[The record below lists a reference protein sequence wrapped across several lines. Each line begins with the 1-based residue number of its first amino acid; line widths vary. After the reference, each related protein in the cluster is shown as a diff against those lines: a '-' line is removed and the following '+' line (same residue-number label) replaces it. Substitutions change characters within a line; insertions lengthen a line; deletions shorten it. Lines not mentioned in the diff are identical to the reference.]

1 MRQAVLYFANWNLNR
16 RPARKGEVCAL
27 PWDCATYLNHAFWAI
42 EPAEGKQESSFARR
56 AAKKNARTAW
66 RIVSLHP
73 ECDTD
78 DASPSV
84 IAPGLP
90 RNHFA
95 QYAAMHKNYPA
106 VKILLSIGGWT
117 RCGYFSEMAYTRE
130 GRADFIEHCLA
141 LLSRYEWLAGFDI
154 DWEYPACE
162 RKGNPANPDGDEG
175 CCVFGTETED
185 RENFVLLLAELRA
198 AMDDAFG
205 TGTKALTACASGAPD
220 TLARQDWAGAA
231 QYLDLINLMTY
242 DLCGC
247 WAGVSGHAS
256 SAAQAKIAVQ
266 CILAQGVASGKVCI
280 GSPFYCTAMRLR
292 EKPVSIQAALGAPV
306 EPERP
311 TWDTLAQ
318 EDLLELLQTP
328 GWHSAYDARA
338 GGAYL
343 VYDGTDKTFNRW
355 FLSVETARS
364 LGQKLDLIRNAD
376 LAGIIVWEASLDTK
390 NHSFAAQLRDTLLR

>member
-1 MRQAVLYFANWNLNR
+1 MKSIFQLITLLCLSVMASMMESCSTKNEKIVLAYVTSHGATLPDPDLVTHINYAFAHVDSTFSKLKIDNEGRLS
-16 RPARKGEVCAL
+16 EITAL
-27 PWDCATYLNHAFWAI
+27 
-42 EPAEGKQESSFARR
+42 KQ
-56 AAKKNARTAW
+56 K
-66 RIVSLHP
+66 
-73 ECDTD
+73 
-78 DASPSV
+78 
-84 IAPGLP
+84 APHL
-90 RNHFA
+90 
-95 QYAAMHKNYPA
+95 K
-106 VKILLSIGGWT
+106 VLLSVGGWESG
-117 RCGYFSEMAYTRE
+117 RFSEMAANEQYRLSFANDCR
-130 GRADFIEHCLA
+130 RAIEQFQLD
-141 LLSRYEWLAGFDI
+141 GIDI

-162 RKGNPANPDGDEG
+162 RKGNPADPDGDEG

-231 QYLDLINLMTY
+231 QYLNLINLMTY

-306 EPERP
+306 EQERP

>member
-27 PWDCATYLNHAFWAI
+27 PWDCATYLNHAFWAL

-141 LLSRYEWLAGFDI
+141 LLSRYGTVRRFS
-154 DWEYPACE
+154 PA
-162 RKGNPANPDGDEG
+162 
-175 CCVFGTETED
+175 
-185 RENFVLLLAELRA
+185 L
-198 AMDDAFG
+198 
-205 TGTKALTACASGAPD
+205 
-220 TLARQDWAGAA
+220 
-231 QYLDLINLMTY
+231 
-242 DLCGC
+242 
-247 WAGVSGHAS
+247 
-256 SAAQAKIAVQ
+256 
-266 CILAQGVASGKVCI
+266 
-280 GSPFYCTAMRLR
+280 RLR
-292 EKPVSIQAALGAPV
+292 RG
-306 EPERP
+306 R
-311 TWDTLAQ
+311 
-318 EDLLELLQTP
+318 
-328 GWHSAYDARA
+328 
-338 GGAYL
+338 
-343 VYDGTDKTFNRW
+343 
-355 FLSVETARS
+355 
-364 LGQKLDLIRNAD
+364 
-376 LAGIIVWEASLDTK
+376 
-390 NHSFAAQLRDTLLR
+390 

>member
-27 PWDCATYLNHAFWAI
+27 PWDCATYLNHAFWVL
-42 EPAEGKQESSFARR
+42 EPSEGTQETSFARR
-56 AAKKNARTAW
+56 AGKKPARTDW

-73 ECDTD
+73 ECDTED
-78 DASPSV
+78 LAPS
-84 IAPGLP
+84 ALEPELP
-90 RNHFA
+90 RSHFA
-95 QYAAMHKNYPA
+95 QYAVMHKRCPS

-117 RCGYFSEMAYTRE
+117 RCGYFSEMAYTKE
-130 GRADFIEHCLA
+130 GCASFIACCLA
-141 LLSRYEWLAGFDI
+141 LLRRYEWLSGFDI

-162 RKGNPANPDGDEG
+162 RQGNPADPDGDEG
-175 CCVFGTETED
+175 CCVFGTEAED
-185 RENFVLLLAELRA
+185 RENFILLLAELRA
-198 AMDDAFG
+198 AMDSAFG
-205 TGTKALTACASGAPD
+205 PGRKSLTACASGAPD

-256 SAAQAKIAVQ
+256 SAAQAKKAVQ
-266 CILAQGVASGKVCI
+266 CMLAQGVAPGTICI

-292 EKPVSIQAALGAPV
+292 EKPESVQTALGVPV

-343 VYDGTDKTFNRW
+343 VYDGPDNPFDRW

-364 LGQKLDLIRNAD
+364 LGQKMDLICNAE

-390 NHSFAAQLRDTLLR
+390 NHSFAAQLRDTLLK

>member
-1 MRQAVLYFANWNLNR
+1 MRKEPLPDILAFFARCCRCQPEALHG
-16 RPARKGEVCAL
+16 KSCAFIIRAEQ
-27 PWDCATYLNHAFWAI
+27 PKR
-42 EPAEGKQESSFARR
+42 EGK
-56 AAKKNARTAW
+56 
-66 RIVSLHP
+66 
-73 ECDTD
+73 
-78 DASPSV
+78 
-84 IAPGLP
+84 
-90 RNHFA
+90 
-95 QYAAMHKNYPA
+95 
-106 VKILLSIGGWT
+106 
-117 RCGYFSEMAYTRE
+117 
-130 GRADFIEHCLA
+130 
-141 LLSRYEWLAGFDI
+141 AGV
-154 DWEYPACE
+154 EA
-162 RKGNPANPDGDEG
+162 
-175 CCVFGTETED
+175 ED
-185 RENFVLLLAELRA
+185 RENFILLLAELRA
-198 AMDDAFG
+198 AMDSAFG
-205 TGTKALTACASGAPD
+205 PGRKSLTACASGAPD

-256 SAAQAKIAVQ
+256 SAEQAKKAVQ
-266 CILAQGVASGKVCI
+266 CMLAQGVAPGTICI

-292 EKPVSIQAALGAPV
+292 EKPESVQVALGAPV

-343 VYDGTDKTFNRW
+343 VYDGPDNPFDRW

>member
-27 PWDCATYLNHAFWAI
+27 PWDCATYLNHAFWVL
-42 EPAEGKQESSFARR
+42 ESAEGTHEPSFARR
-56 AAKKNARTAW
+56 AGKKPARTDW

-73 ECDTD
+73 ECNTEDL
-78 DASPSV
+78 APS
-84 IAPGLP
+84 ALEPELP
-90 RNHFA
+90 RSHFA
-95 QYAAMHKNYPA
+95 QYAVMHKRCPP

-117 RCGYFSEMAYTRE
+117 RCGYFSEMAYTKE
-130 GRADFIEHCLA
+130 GRASFIACCLA
-141 LLSRYEWLAGFDI
+141 LLRRYEWLSGFDI

-162 RKGNPANPDGDEG
+162 RQGNPADPDGDEG
-175 CCVFGTETED
+175 CCVFGTEAED
-185 RENFVLLLAELRA
+185 RENFILLLAELRA
-198 AMDDAFG
+198 AMDSAFG
-205 TGTKALTACASGAPD
+205 PGRKSLTACASGAQD

-256 SAAQAKIAVQ
+256 SAAQAKKAVQ
-266 CILAQGVASGKVCI
+266 CMLAQGVAPGTICI

-292 EKPVSIQAALGAPV
+292 EKPESVQTALGVPV

-343 VYDGTDKTFNRW
+343 VYDGPDNPFDRW

-364 LGQKLDLIRNAD
+364 LGQKMDLICNAE

-390 NHSFAAQLRDTLLR
+390 NHSFAAQLRDTLLK

>member
-27 PWDCATYLNHAFWAI
+27 PWDCATYLNHAFWAL
-42 EPAEGKQESSFARR
+42 EPAEGKRETSFARCAESKPAR
-56 AAKKNARTAW
+56 ADW

-78 DASPSV
+78 DTSSSALEPE
-84 IAPGLP
+84 LP

-95 QYAAMHKNYPA
+95 QYAAMHKRCPA

-117 RCGYFSEMAYTRE
+117 RCGYFSEMAYTKMGRE
-130 GRADFIEHCLA
+130 SFINCCLA
-141 LLSRYEWLAGFDI
+141 LLRRYEWLAGFDI

-162 RKGNPANPDGDEG
+162 RQGNPADPDGDEG
-175 CCVFGTETED
+175 CCVFGTEAED
-185 RENFVLLLAELRA
+185 RENFILLLAELRD
-198 AMDDAFG
+198 AMDKAFG
-205 TGTKALTACASGAPD
+205 AGKKALTACASGAPD
-220 TLARQDWAGAA
+220 TLARQNWAEAA
-231 QYLDLINLMTY
+231 RYLDLINLMTY

-256 SAAQAKIAVQ
+256 SAAQAKQAVQ
-266 CILAQGVASGKVCI
+266 CILAQGVAPGTICI

-292 EKPVSIQAALGAPV
+292 EKPASIQVALGAPV

-328 GWHSAYDARA
+328 GWHSAYDAKA

-343 VYDGTDKTFNRW
+343 VYDGPDKLFDRW

-364 LGQKLDLIRNAD
+364 LGQKLDLIRNAE

>member
-27 PWDCATYLNHAFWAI
+27 PWDCATYLNHAFWAL

-95 QYAAMHKNYPA
+95 QYAVMHKNYPA

-162 RKGNPANPDGDEG
+162 RKGNPADPDGDEG

-292 EKPVSIQAALGAPV
+292 EKPVSIQAALGAP
-306 EPERP
+306 
-311 TWDTLAQ
+311 
-318 EDLLELLQTP
+318 
-328 GWHSAYDARA
+328 GRA
-338 GGAYL
+338 GAADVGIRLRRRIYWNFCRRPA
-343 VYDGTDKTFNRW
+343 GTAPMTRGQAARILSTTGRIKHSTAGFYRW
-355 FLSVETARS
+355 RRHAHSGRS
-364 LGQKLDLIRNAD
+364 LTSSVMRTWPGLLSGKQASIRR
-376 LAGIIVWEASLDTK
+376 IIPSPRSCAI
-390 NHSFAAQLRDTLLR
+390 HY